1 MHKKTIFSGLV
12 LSALSFS
19 SCSEYSLMDDE
30 AIRMGLFGEEYSEN
44 FENAY
49 GKIAPDQTWD
59 FSTIN
64 LRNLGLYGGP
74 SSSTAATRAAYTGS
88 VDANPASGI
97 IKESKTEGIGI
108 GSYGDY
114 YAVEQGTLNWLNTH
128 LPEGVQEPL
137 NVTKGSPFVLG
148 TPTND
153 FAIIPIYQGHAG
165 MCWDLHLVD
174 KTSKN
179 DYTIWS
185 KSDGIRYK
193 IDYDDENVIGVAG
206 HEIQYWDE
214 VWVESTNYGRQQK
227 RIPIGY
233 IFKGYEESFGDLV
246 LSCTLP
252 SGAYINGRIMDVSYP
267 GGTETFGDIDFK
279 NGEDALVFSGTQTCT
294 IPAATA
300 KKMKENADNLYFE
313 IWWNDG
319 WKSDGVPC
327 HFGSL
332 QSNQYRAEFKITTT
346 NKSSGNH
353 TGWLYLDGTYSNEI
367 AHTVNRPNVQAKPIL
382 INHEKIKG
390 DFFLYLKITHQ
401 DPDNS
406 AYAAANACQ
415 RSDEGMMVAL
425 PLDRPD
431 NITDGYEYMV
441 IGCEDSNTEI
451 SDWDVNDIC
460 FLIVGQGTLP
470 KVKEVVAKRYM
481 IEDLGSTYDFDFNDI
496 VVDVTQTTQKNYDG
510 TEYSKVQTAE
520 IKTLGGT
527 LPFKVK
533 VGNTEFVEVN
543 PNNYHSGTVPQRGF
557 HPSAYGWSKMEIT
570 GWDPSTNNI
579 KITVGTEAKD
589 NATEL
594 ETARNIDF
602 PEEGKTPYIIA
613 CDQTVNWMD
622 EMVSVPEAWFKTWP
636 ANYDNWPNHSQDTP
650 GGDDTPNYGTEI
662 NYTTDGTYG
671 LHINIGKILGDKSS
685 ITLTFVPQGG
695 TTFNLSGKIGGS
707 YQNGEEWPWVD
718 TTSNFS
724 GVTSAV
730 EVTVNGLNDVTSH
743 GVGTDYDAKISLWD
757 SLINDVE
764 LTKSNI
770 TELFR
775 PDNIKVYY
783 K

>member
-1 MHKKTIFSGLV
+1 MMHKKIVICGLV
-12 LSALSFS
+12 LTALSFS

-88 VDANPASGI
+88 VNATPATEPI
-97 IKESKTEGIGI
+97 IKETKTEGISI
-108 GSYGDY
+108 SNYGDY
-114 YAVEQGTLNWLNTH
+114 YAVEQGTLEWLNTH

-174 KTSKN
+174 KTTNK

-193 IDYDDENVIGVAG
+193 IDYDGENVIGVAG

-233 IFKGYEESFGDLV
+233 IFKGYDESFGDLV
-246 LSCTLP
+246 LSCSLP
-252 SGAYINGRIMDVSYP
+252 SGANINGRIMDVSYP
-267 GGTETFGDIDFK
+267 GGTETFGDINFK
-279 NGEDALVFSGTQTCT
+279 NGDDALVFSGTQTYT

-319 WKSDGVPC
+319 WNGGTSC
-327 HFGSL
+327 YFGSL
-332 QSNQYRAEFKITTT
+332 QSDQYRTEFKITTA

-353 TGWLYLDGTYSNEI
+353 TGWLYLDGMYSNEI
-367 AHTVNRPNVQAKPIL
+367 AHTVNRQNVQAKPIL
-382 INHEKIKG
+382 IDHSKISG
-390 DFFLYLKITHQ
+390 DFFLYLKITQQ
-401 DPDNS
+401 DPDNP
-406 AYAAANACQ
+406 AYAAEGACQ

-425 PLDRPD
+425 PLTRPE
-431 NITDGYEYMV
+431 NIASDKEYMI

-496 VVDVTQTTQKNYDG
+496 VVDVTQTTEKNYDG

-520 IKTLGGT
+520 IKWLCGT
-527 LPFKVK
+527 IPFQLKIGDTTFDKLEGHVSTYPST
-533 VGNTEFVEVN
+533 VYPVEQ
-543 PNNYHSGTVPQRGF
+543 YKKT
-557 HPSAYGWSKMEIT
+557 IT
-570 GWDPSTNNI
+570 GWNPATNNI
-579 KITVGTEAKD
+579 IVTTWPKAAGTEWDDKD
-589 NATEL
+589 GSNFLGEKDSHTFS
-594 ETARNIDF
+594 F
-602 PEEGKTPYIIA
+602 PENGEFPYIIA
-613 CDQTVNWMD
+613 CDQTVNWMA
-622 EMVSVPEAWFKTWP
+622 EQVSVPRSWFNTWP

-650 GGDDTPNYGTEI
+650 QQGGGTSIFTYSGYPSDYTATYENESGNFVKINLGTALQNKDVTKVEIQSATAINGAFGCSYNEWKETAVTVDAGETKEITLSSEILEQINAGGDLFLQIYQDPSG
-662 NYTTDGTYG
+662 
-671 LHINIGKILGDKSS
+671 
-685 ITLTFVPQGG
+685 
-695 TTFNLSGKIGGS
+695 FN
-707 YQNGEEWPWVD
+707 
-718 TTSNFS
+718 F
-724 GVTSAV
+724 
-730 EVTVNGLNDVTSH
+730 NGL
-743 GVGTDYDAKISLWD
+743 KITID
-757 SLINDVE
+757 
-764 LTKSNI
+764 K
-770 TELFR
+770 
-775 PDNIKVYY
+775 K
-783 K
+783 